1 MVEGLL
7 QHQFVRKSNL
17 GLNLYWSIP
26 YKSKGPP
33 QNCLRLGD
41 RAKCCQKL
49 NPSLLKYQK
58 WKSPLKI
65 KSQNQKLTK
74 IKVENPESPLSKSL
88 ILERRLCLALA
99 GLSLQKSKLHWL
111 AVAEGLKTLEV
122 LYYLSVVAVSLY
134 KSIGLLWVVSRWSI
148 IAEKIRQNAAC
159 LINSNFI
166 LSKSRNLEQKI
177 SIQKSVGFAGF
188 GYTVQFRLL
197 D

>member
-1 MVEGLL
+1 
-7 QHQFVRKSNL
+7 
-17 GLNLYWSIP
+17 
-26 YKSKGPP
+26 
-33 QNCLRLGD
+33 
-41 RAKCCQKL
+41 
-49 NPSLLKYQK
+49 
-58 WKSPLKI
+58 
-65 KSQNQKLTK
+65 
-74 IKVENPESPLSKSL
+74 
-88 ILERRLCLALA
+88 LALA

-166 LSKSRNLEQKI
+166 LSKSRNLEQKNLN
-177 SIQKSVGFAGF
+177 SKSVGFAGF